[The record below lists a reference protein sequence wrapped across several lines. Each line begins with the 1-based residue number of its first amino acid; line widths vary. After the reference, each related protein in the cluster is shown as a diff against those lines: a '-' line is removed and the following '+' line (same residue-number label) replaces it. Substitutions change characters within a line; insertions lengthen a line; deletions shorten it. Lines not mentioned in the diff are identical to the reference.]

1 MDTGK
6 IEMLARNY
14 LEVMEIKDPVK
25 DFCSKSGDN
34 CSLSADQETF
44 LLLSQ
49 ENMKIMQQKLAEA
62 YAIIE
67 WQRSK
72 IWHQGVEIQDLL
84 QKNQGF
90 VNNLDLATERYVDLS
105 KMKSM
110 VEEDMEGTQHFDNE
124 MEDLKHANIGLIDLV
139 KEDDLSFEY
148 ENIKT
153 VQETLESNQEEFL
166 MDKWS

>member
-1 MDTGK
+1 
-6 IEMLARNY
+6 
-14 LEVMEIKDPVK
+14 
-25 DFCSKSGDN
+25 
-34 CSLSADQETF
+34 
-44 LLLSQ
+44 
-49 ENMKIMQQKLAEA
+49 MQQKLAEA

-72 IWHQGVEIQDLL
+72 IWHQGVEIQDLK

-90 VNNLDLATERYVDLS
+90 VNNLDLSTEHNAQWTNPLS
-105 KMKSM
+105 TMKSM